1 MAKGIRMNRRQ
12 RRASKSKKAGSNLR
26 INPRTQKGK
35 MGGASMHSINSRR
48 RLEEFGFDE
57 QSTKK
62 SQ

>member
-57 QSTKK
+57 
-62 SQ
+62 